1 MDMRTSAKRKF
12 KPVFQLPEQHKKK
25 ILVEVAEEHNR
36 KSYYGMF
43 ESKGKNKYKT
53 DSGEFAI
60 QSRAKY
66 VLSSS
71 NMSVVN

>member
-1 MDMRTSAKRKF
+1 
-12 KPVFQLPEQHKKK
+12 
-25 ILVEVAEEHNR
+25 VEVAEEHNR